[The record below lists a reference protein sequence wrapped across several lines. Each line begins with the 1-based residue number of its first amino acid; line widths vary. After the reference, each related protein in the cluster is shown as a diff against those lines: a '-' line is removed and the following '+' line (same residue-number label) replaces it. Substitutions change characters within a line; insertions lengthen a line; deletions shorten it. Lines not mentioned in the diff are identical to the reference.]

1 MSSYNKVIL
10 MGNITRDLEL
20 RYIANGTAVVTVGLA
35 VNEKYQGKDK
45 TLFID
50 CAVWGKQAE
59 TLCQFSGKGNCVLV
73 EGTLEL
79 DSWADKDGKKR
90 SKHKVNVSR
99 FQFMGGK
106 SDNVKPDPVDMEGSS
121 RDEVEVEETQENIP
135 F

>member
-35 VNEKYQGKDK
+35 VNEKSKGKDK
-45 TLFID
+45 TMFID
-50 CAVWGKQAE
+50 CTLWGKQAE
-59 TLCQFSGKGNCVLV
+59 TLCQYSGKGNCILV
-73 EGTLEL
+73 EGSLEL
-79 DSWADKDGKKR
+79 DTWDDKEGNRRKI
-90 SKHKVNVSR
+90 HKIRVER
-99 FQFMGGK
+99 FQFVGGR